1 MKRAPWSAGITVMA
15 GVHFSSGDSAADRR
29 AEFAEALVCEADF
42 DGAIE
47 TLRGAL
53 DLAPAWAAG
62 WYRLGEVYEL
72 AGAMAAA
79 VEAYDRAA
87 ALDPADPFGA
97 GLKRALLLNA
107 PVTESMPPAFVELLF
122 DQYAPR
128 FEKALVGGLN
138 YRGPAVLMEALRRDG
153 FAFAASA
160 MDLGCGT
167 GLMGEV
173 LRPACARLE
182 GLDLSAGMLRQAR
195 AKGIYDQLDKADIA
209 ALELSAKRFDL
220 IVAADVF
227 IYLGALERV
236 VGWCAG
242 SLLPGGRLAFTVE
255 RCEDGDIALRETR
268 RFAHSRDYLEGL
280 LSLAGF
286 SHISLM
292 DCVLRTDQG
301 RDVAALCV
309 TARAP
314 RQPSQQ
320 VMDGEDE
327 AAA

>member
-1 MKRAPWSAGITVMA
+1 MA
-15 GVHFSSGDSAADRR
+15 GVQFSSGEIAADRR
-29 AEFAEALVCEADF
+29 AEFAEALVCECDF

-53 DLAPAWAAG
+53 DLAPTWAAG
-62 WYRLGEVYEL
+62 WYRLGEIHEL
-72 AGAMAAA
+72 AGAIAAA

-138 YRGPAVLMEALRRDG
+138 YRGPAMLMDALRRDG

-173 LRPACARLE
+173 LRPACVRIE
-182 GLDLSAGMLRQAR
+182 GLDLSAGMLQQAR

-209 ALELSAKRFDL
+209 ALELAAKRFDL

-236 VGWCAG
+236 IGWCAG

-255 RCEDGDIALRETR
+255 RCENGDIALRDTR
-268 RFAHSRDYLEGL
+268 RFAHSPAYVQGL
-280 LSLAGF
+280 LAQAGF
-286 SHISLM
+286 SHVSLT

-301 RDVAALCV
+301 RDVAALSV

-314 RQPSQQ
+314 RPASQHSW
-320 VMDGEDE
+320 DGEGE
-327 AAA
+327 ATA